1 MPLVPSNIVF
11 RISLQAVNRDLTMSV
26 TFLNTSTTF
35 IYLFN

>member
-11 RISLQAVNRDLTMSV
+11 RISLWAVNRDLAMSV